1 MDDVWDWIALL
12 LLFCSQLGSGEPTG
26 WKKTRGLMYSRPT
39 YTYQIESLLVSNSNH
54 AIIGPFPL
62 LLTSIMSLDMHCA
75 KCMKF
80 VNATFFSLLLQFLAP
95 LLTKISFYFR
105 HLWLIICV
113 SQIVSLLASERSFI
127 DKTTTPASSHSS
139 HCE

>member
-1 MDDVWDWIALL
+1 MGQDSSAAVI
-12 LLFCSQLGSGEPTG
+12 LFSIGEPTG
-26 WKKTRGLMYSRPT
+26 WKKDERVDGTVGLPT
-39 YTYQIESLLVSNSNH
+39 CLRLSHCMHVSNSNH

-62 LLTSIMSLDMHCA
+62 LLTSIMSLDVHCA
-75 KCMKF
+75 KCMKC
-80 VNATFFSLLLQFLAP
+80 VNASFYLLLLQFLAP

-127 DKTTTPASSHSS
+127 HKTTTPAGSHSS